1 MNGEEG
7 AIFFNDVAL
16 GKLPSLQKIN
26 SHCACKQLLLNL
38 EGPMQK
44 EESKAT
50 EGLIGKKGSSRRG
63 KGIGEDLKVKMTKIR
78 NINAWKQ

>member
-1 MNGEEG
+1 
-7 AIFFNDVAL
+7 
-16 GKLPSLQKIN
+16 
-26 SHCACKQLLLNL
+26 
-38 EGPMQK
+38 MQK